1 MLNPGEP
8 IARRPI
14 RPICLGLVLL
24 LALCGQV
31 WAGGVTITGLNVLA
45 KKGML
50 FVEINLTV
58 PLAPKV
64 VRVLERPD
72 RPMLAL
78 DFLGADGPD
87 LPEYIASPSPLA
99 AAVRVGR
106 HKDKLRIVIDLI
118 PGKHYVAEQALF
130 QDSSR
135 YVLGLRFDTDRQAPE
150 ASPAPPQ
157 AATPPPAP
165 APESPTPSQA
175 APAEARTAPPVASPE
190 TPIPKPAQPAG
201 VASTPQEIVPRSET
215 APEPEEKA
223 GEESSQAEE
232 EKPSRYRILFDREG
246 GD

>member
-8 IARRPI
+8 IKRRPI

-24 LALCGQV
+24 ALCGQA
-31 WAGGVTITGLNVLA
+31 WAGSVTITGLNVLA

-50 FVEINLTV
+50 FVEVNLTV

-64 VRVLERPD
+64 IRVLEKPD

-87 LPEYIASPSPLA
+87 LPEYIVSPSPLA

-106 HKDKLRIVIDLI
+106 HSDKLRIVIDLI

-135 YVLGLRFDTDRQAPE
+135 YVLGLRFDTERQAPE
-150 ASPAPPQ
+150 AAPTPAPAPPQ
-157 AATPPPAP
+157 AAAPPP
-165 APESPTPSQA
+165 T
-175 APAEARTAPPVASPE
+175 TAPE
-190 TPIPKPAQPAG
+190 TPAGRPTGPAG
-201 VASTPQEIVPRSET
+201 VASTPQEVVPRTET

-232 EKPSRYRILFDREG
+232 EKPLPPPPQPRIRFGREG